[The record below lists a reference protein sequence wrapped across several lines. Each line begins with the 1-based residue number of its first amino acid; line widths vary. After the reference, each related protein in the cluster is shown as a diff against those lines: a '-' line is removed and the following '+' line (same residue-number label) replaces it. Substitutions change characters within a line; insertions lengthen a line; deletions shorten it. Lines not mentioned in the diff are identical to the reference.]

1 MKLKKELETP
11 QEVEVAPVEAIEP
24 PSETSEAIEVLSR
37 IGLTQVTDGVYQDV
51 GVVMVSDVAQWMS
64 DNGFVQDGGCFRKP
78 GMIANVL

>member
-24 PSETSEAIEVLSR
+24 PSDASDAIEVLSR

-51 GVVMVSDVAQWMS
+51 GVVMVPDVAQWMS